1 MKVLAFAAVLLLS
14 APAALS
20 SQELK
25 DAFDGLSQAATGKD
39 VPLILK
45 SANEVFALAKTT
57 LETAAPEGADEK
69 AAWQVRVDYAKS
81 IQTQAE
87 YALVTF
93 ALQAP
98 AADQIQVFAA
108 LEAASPKSQYL
119 DGIYSQYFLALN
131 QTGASNR
138 IVPIAEK
145 ALANLPENED
155 LLLLLTDDALNRK
168 QLDKALSLANRLSA
182 VMVRHPKPP
191 GLSAADWDKKKATCL
206 SHAYWTAGV
215 VSGEKQ
221 QWVNADKN
229 LRAALPLIQGNN
241 AMLAPAYYYLGVA
254 NYSLGRMTNSKAK
267 ILEGASFSEKSAAIQ
282 GTLQQQ
288 AWRNAQAMKTEA
300 GKMR

>member
-1 MKVLAFAAVLLLS
+1 MKVLAVAAMLLVA
-14 APAALS
+14 APASLF

-25 DAFDGLSQAATGKD
+25 EALDGFSQIATGKD

-45 SANEVFALAKTT
+45 SANEVFALVKTN
-57 LETAAPEGADEK
+57 LEEPQPAGAEEK

-81 IQTQAE
+81 VQTRTE
-87 YALVTF
+87 YALITA

-98 AADQIQVFAA
+98 AADQIQLFSAI
-108 LEAASPKSQYL
+108 EAENPKSQYL
-119 DGIYSQYFLALN
+119 DGIYTQYFLALN
-131 QTGASNR
+131 QTGASSR
-138 IVPIAEK
+138 ITPIAEK
-145 ALANLPENED
+145 ALANFPENED

-168 QLDKALSLANRLSA
+168 QLDRALSLANRLSA
-182 VMVRHPKPP
+182 VMGRHAKPA
-191 GLSAADWDKKKATCL
+191 GLAAADWEKKKATCL

-221 QWVNADKN
+221 QYVNADKN

-254 NYSLGRMTNSKAK
+254 NYNIGRVTNNKAK
-267 ILEGASFSEKSAAIQ
+267 ILEGAGFSDKAAAIP